1 MLLLAMIFLAGVVHG
16 LGPDHLA
23 AITAFS
29 ALVGRDFRRITFFA
43 VRFAAGHVAVIS
55 GAGLL
60 AHAGRTVL
68 PSRWERGFDL
78 TAAGFLIITGLVL
91 LVGLLSRRM
100 SLHAHQHQ
108 HHGLGSH
115 QHFHAHFG
123 SREEHKH
130 AHGKLAMAVGALFA
144 LGGLRSLL
152 LIVPV
157 AISSTLFL
165 AMMRIGAFALGIA
178 FAMSAY
184 GLLAGRLLT
193 GATESA
199 HSQRGQLWAMRLASG
214 SVALFCIIAGL
225 LTLSERLHP

>member
-29 ALVGRDFRRITFFA
+29 AVVGRDFRRITFFA
-43 VRFAAGHVAVIS
+43 VRFAAGHVVVIS
-55 GAGLL
+55 GAALL

-68 PSRWERGFDL
+68 PLRWERGFDL
-78 TAAGFLIITGLVL
+78 TTAGFLILMGIVL
-91 LVGLLSRRM
+91 LLGLLSRRL

-115 QHFHAHFG
+115 QHFHSHFG
-123 SREEHKH
+123 NQEEHRH
-130 AHGKLAMAVGALFA
+130 AHGKLAVGLGALFA

-157 AISSTLFL
+157 AISSTMLI
-165 AMMRIGAFALGIA
+165 AMTRIGAFALGIA

-184 GLLAGRLLT
+184 GLLAGRILT
-193 GATESA
+193 RATESA

-214 SVALFCIIAGL
+214 GVALFCIIAGL
-225 LTLSERLHP
+225 LTISERLHS